1 MSNRAGSD
9 RGDGDAGMASGEMG
23 EIAGVVREDHASTEA
38 DRCRHD
44 KGIDGKFAAGVCCG
58 EQVTGNSS
66 GARSCGHDLG
76 EAAGE
81 DRIDDGV
88 GAAASVELDEHRG
101 RHAYRE
107 VPLVG
112 AAHRGADALMTLRIL
127 VRSSERGQ
135 RFAVKDQ
142 DGHSSS

>member
-1 MSNRAGSD
+1 
-9 RGDGDAGMASGEMG
+9 MASGETG
-23 EIAGVVREDHASTEA
+23 EIAGVVRDDHASTEL
-38 DRCRHD
+38 DRCCHD
-44 KGIDGKFAAGVCCG
+44 ERIDGKLAAVVCCG

-66 GARSCGHDLG
+66 GARACGHDLG

-88 GAAASVELDEHRG
+88 GAATPIELDEHRR
-101 RHAYRE
+101 RHAHRE

-112 AAHRGADALMTLRIL
+112 AAHRRANALMMLRIL